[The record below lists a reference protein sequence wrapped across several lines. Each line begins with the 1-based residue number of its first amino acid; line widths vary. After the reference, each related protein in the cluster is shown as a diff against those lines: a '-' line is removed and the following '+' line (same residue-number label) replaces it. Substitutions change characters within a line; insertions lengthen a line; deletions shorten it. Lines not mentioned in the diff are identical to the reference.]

1 MAKTKVTA
9 QETKPA
15 VRKPSAQDV
24 AKLQAR
30 VAAQVGNGELM
41 AAPVSYHH

>member
-1 MAKTKVTA
+1 MAKTQVTTR
-9 QETKPA
+9 ETKPA

-24 AKLQAR
+24 AKVQAR
-30 VAAQVGNGELM
+30 VAAQAGSGELM